1 MVDQSSVNALP
12 QAFQSDHTLV
22 QSLLASDK
30 TLAEIYVRCSF
41 CKIDLMYLIHYD
53 SKKTIRLWL
62 EEIAPPSHPA
72 PKRTGYLSQ
81 TAKKIKDT
89 QRNIKS
95 GVGLEKGDYVSQ
107 LDPDAPTRQGK
118 FLAPEDV
125 VMLLLRSC
133 VLDNLINFN
142 DV

>member
-1 MVDQSSVNALP
+1 MTDDASGSSALP

-30 TLAEIYVRCSF
+30 TLAEIYVCF
-41 CKIDLMYLIHYD
+41 LTYILMHLIYC

-72 PKRTGYLSQ
+72 PKRSGYLAQ

-89 QRNIKS
+89 QRSLKS
-95 GVGLEKGDYVSQ
+95 GAGLEKGDYVSQ
-107 LDPDAPTRQGK
+107 LDPDAVSRQGK
-118 FLAPEDV
+118 SLAPEDV
-125 VMLLLRSC
+125 V
-133 VLDNLINFN
+133 
-142 DV
+142 